1 MKTLSSSKIAVILLA
16 LIAVVLGGFAVASPA
31 QAENLPAKKLAK
43 TFGSTPITGQA
54 ANAVVSEVNNTAALT
69 LAFGKDQASAEAL
82 DRAQTFID
90 SVSNENANQITGLY
104 SDEHFAFPAVGQP
117 SGSPG
122 YVSNN
127 NNEVTRFGMA
137 GEYGSRGFLA
147 HNYLAG
153 ATFFELSVGEVF
165 TLVYGDG
172 STQDVRIESIQQY
185 QALSPNSPYS
195 SFIDLATGEQL
206 SATSL
211 FNKIYNSENYV
222 VLQTCIEKDGLS
234 TWGRLFVVAVPLS

>member
-1 MKTLSSSKIAVILLA
+1 MKTLSSSKIATILLT
-16 LIAVVLGGFAVASPA
+16 LIAVVLGGFALATPA

-43 TFGSTPITGQA
+43 SFGSNPVTGQA
-54 ANAVVSEVNNTAALT
+54 ADAVVSEIDSAAALT
-69 LAFGKDQASAEAL
+69 LAFGKDLASAEAL
-82 DRAQTFID
+82 ERAQTFID
-90 SVSNENANQITGLY
+90 SAANGNANQITGLY
-104 SDEHFAFPAVGQP
+104 SAEHFAFPVTGQP

-127 NNEVTRFGMA
+127 DNEVTRFGMA
-137 GEYGSRGFLA
+137 SEYGSRGFLA

-153 ATFFELSVGEVF
+153 AEFFELSVGEVF

-172 STQDVRIESIQQY
+172 STKDVRIESIQQY

-211 FNKIYNSENYV
+211 FYKIYNSENYV